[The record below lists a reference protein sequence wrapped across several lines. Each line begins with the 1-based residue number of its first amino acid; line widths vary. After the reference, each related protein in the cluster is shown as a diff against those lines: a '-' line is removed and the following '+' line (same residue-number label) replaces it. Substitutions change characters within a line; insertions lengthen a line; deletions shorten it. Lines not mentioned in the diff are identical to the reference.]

1 MRTHGQIQ
9 YINIS
14 VEYNILQISG
24 NSQKEVNMTEEYN
37 ADEII
42 ERFQKFE
49 RTSYDKFKDLF
60 DQIKLDRKFISGD
73 QSDTLDHTLTDASIG
88 EGVPLMS
95 LNVVKNVIRTVVN
108 TYLPNTYKW
117 QYSTGQSVDAQLNT
131 AAEQFLSDADNSTA
145 TVEALSN
152 SVGTALGVLV
162 FSNDYDIDGSIK
174 PVLYSIPDVTNVRLD
189 PHASKLNF
197 ADATKAAIV
206 ELKSKEW
213 FKTNYG
219 IEYMNEYY
227 KPLIDTSEE
236 YDRKTLMPMVTYYEK
251 EDNQVICYK
260 LAGSE
265 LLEEPQILPY
275 SYIPVVPVFGESDWA
290 SASKQSWTGI
300 TTLMRPIQRM
310 INYAYRQ
317 IIIRASKVPK
327 NTWVGGDE
335 ALQGREKYW
344 QNSERNLN
352 PIRIYNEYSKDH
364 QRKLDPP
371 HREDNQII
379 FNDVSE
385 LMDKSLQMTNTIVGI
400 PAIGLES
407 QVERTATEVLVNQKT
422 FNNNVRNYIYH
433 LKYSM
438 QLIGLIFA
446 EELYK
451 QQLYGKIK
459 VSVIAGPD
467 DAMSKQEA
475 RVQLSAYSSLITSE
489 EDKRKLLM
497 AQCAIEND
505 NPYINGFVNSLQPQ
519 PTQGEIQAQQMVE
532 QANMEI
538 KSRDAQLLELQKQLN
553 DLQLQQQLQ
562 AYSVEQQ
569 ILLNNQK
576 FEHDKEMK
584 LLDAQLTANDPAE
597 MVKTKAEI
605 DKAQMSVEK
614 EAISL
619 RKEQIKALN
628 QGV

>member
-1 MRTHGQIQ
+1 
-9 YINIS
+9 
-14 VEYNILQISG
+14 
-24 NSQKEVNMTEEYN
+24 
-37 ADEII
+37 
-42 ERFQKFE
+42 
-49 RTSYDKFKDLF
+49 
-60 DQIKLDRKFISGD
+60 
-73 QSDTLDHTLTDASIG
+73 
-88 EGVPLMS
+88 MS
-95 LNVVKNVIRTVVN
+95 LNVVKNAIRTVVN

-117 QYSTGQSVDAQLNT
+117 QYTNNQGVDVNLNT
-131 AAEQFLSDADNSTA
+131 IADQFLSDADNSTA

-152 SVGTALGVLV
+152 AVGTALGVLV

-189 PHASKLNF
+189 PNASKLNF

-206 ELKSKEW
+206 EIKSKEW

-219 IEYMNEYY
+219 IDYLNEYY
-227 KPLIDTSEE
+227 KPLIDISED
-236 YDRKTLMPMVTYYEK
+236 YDRKTMMPLVTYYEK

-290 SASKQSWTGI
+290 NASKQSWTGI
-300 TTLMRPIQRM
+300 TTIMRPIQRM

-364 QRKLDPP
+364 TRKLDPP
-371 HREDNQII
+371 HREDNQIV
-379 FNDVSE
+379 FEDVTT
-385 LMDKSLQMTNTIVGI
+385 LMDKSLQMTNSIVGI

-407 QVERTATEVLVNQKT
+407 EIEKTATEVLSNQKT

-438 QLIGLIFA
+438 QLIGLLFA
-446 EELYK
+446 EEIYK
-451 QQLYGKIK
+451 QPLYGKIK
-459 VSVIAGPD
+459 VSVVAGPD

-475 RVQLSAYSSLITSE
+475 RVQLSTYANLITSD
-489 EDKRKLLM
+489 EDKRKLMLAM
-497 AQCAIEND
+497 CEIETDND
-505 NPYINGFVNSLQPQ
+505 YVQNFANSLQPQ
-519 PTQGEIQAQQMVE
+519 PTQGELQAQQLLE
-532 QANMEI
+532 QANNEI
-538 KSRDAQLLELQKQLN
+538 KNRDQQIIELQKQVN
-553 DLQLQQQLQ
+553 DLQMQQQLQ
-562 AYSVEQQ
+562 AYS
-569 ILLNNQK
+569 L
-576 FEHDKEMK
+576 DKEIEMSK
-584 LLDAQLTANDPAE
+584 LKHSQEMEKLILTEKLKQANPAE
-597 MVKTKAEI
+597 QAKTEAEVVKAKASI
-605 DKAQMSVEK
+605 EK

-619 RKEQIKALN
+619 QKAELN
-628 QGV
+628 AAENIARGV

>member
-1 MRTHGQIQ
+1 MAEENNVEDIIQ
-9 YINIS
+9 
-14 VEYNILQISG
+14 
-24 NSQKEVNMTEEYN
+24 
-37 ADEII
+37 
-42 ERFQKFE
+42 RFKKFE
-49 RTSYDKFKDLF
+49 SASYTKFKDLY
-60 DQIKLDRKFISGD
+60 DQIREDRKFIGGEQAD
-73 QSDTLDHTLTDASIG
+73 KLDHTLTDATIG

-95 LNVVKNVIRTVVN
+95 LNVVKNAIRTIVN
-108 TYLPNTYKW
+108 TYLPNQYKW
-117 QYSTGQSVDAQLNT
+117 QYTNSKGVDTNLN
-131 AAEQFLSDADNSTA
+131 AVADQFLSDADNSTA
-145 TVEALSN
+145 TVEALTN
-152 SVGTALGVLV
+152 AVGTALGVLV

-189 PHASKLNF
+189 PNASKLNF

-206 ELKSKEW
+206 ELKSKDW

-219 IEYMNEYY
+219 IEYLNEYY
-227 KPLIDTSEE
+227 KPLIDISEE
-236 YDRKTLMPMVTYYEK
+236 YDRKTLMPLVTYYEK

-265 LLEEPQILPY
+265 LLEEPQTLPY

-300 TTLMRPIQRM
+300 TTIMRPIQRM

-352 PIRIYNEYSKDH
+352 PIRIYNEWSKDH
-364 QRKLDPP
+364 SRKLDPP

-385 LMDKSLQMTNTIVGI
+385 LMDKSLQMTNSIVGI

-407 QVERTATEVLVNQKT
+407 QIERTATEVLANQKT

-438 QLIGLIFA
+438 QLIGLLFA
-446 EELYK
+446 EEMYK
-451 QQLYGKIK
+451 QPLYGKIK
-459 VSVIAGPD
+459 VSVVAGPD

-475 RVQLSAYSSLITSE
+475 RVQLAAYANLITSD

-497 AQCAIEND
+497 AECAIEND
-505 NPYINGFVNSLQPQ
+505 NPYINNFANSLQPQ
-519 PTQGEIQAQQMVE
+519 PTQGELQAQEMLQ
-532 QANMEI
+532 QANTEI
-538 KSRDAQLLELQKQLN
+538 KNRDAQILELQKQVN
-553 DLQLQQQLQ
+553 ELQLQQQLQ
-562 AYSVEQQ
+562 AYSTEQQ

-576 FEHDKEMK
+576 FEQEKEMK
-584 LLDAQLTANDPAE
+584 LLDAQIAAGNTAE
-597 MVKTKAEI
+597 MAKTQAEI

-619 RKEQIKALN
+619 RKEQIKAMN
-628 QGV
+628 QGVI

>member
-1 MRTHGQIQ
+1 
-9 YINIS
+9 
-14 VEYNILQISG
+14 
-24 NSQKEVNMTEEYN
+24 MTEEIDN
-37 ADEII
+37 NDLIQ
-42 ERFQKFE
+42 RFKKFE
-49 RTSYDKFKDLF
+49 SASYTKFKDLF
-60 DQIKLDRKFISGD
+60 EQIKLDRKFISGD
-73 QSDTLDHTLTDASIG
+73 QVDTLDHTLTDASIG

-95 LNVVKNVIRTVVN
+95 LNVVKNAIRTVVN

-117 QYSTGQSVDAQLNT
+117 QYSDDRLNQL
-131 AAEQFLSDADNSTA
+131 ADQFLSDVDNSTA

-152 SVGTALGVLV
+152 AVGTALGVLV

-189 PHASKLNF
+189 PNASRLNF

-206 ELKSKEW
+206 EIKSKEW

-219 IEYMNEYY
+219 LEYLNEYY
-227 KPLIDTSEE
+227 KPLIDISED
-236 YDRKTLMPMVTYYEK
+236 YDRKTMMPLVTYYEK
-251 EDNQVICYK
+251 ENNQVICYK
-260 LAGSE
+260 LAGDQ
-265 LLEEPQILPY
+265 LLEEPQVLPY
-275 SYIPVVPVFGESDWA
+275 SYIPVVPVFGESDWS

-300 TTLMRPIQRM
+300 TTIMRPIQRM

-364 QRKLDPP
+364 TRKLDPP
-371 HREDNQII
+371 HREDNQIV

-385 LMDKSLQMTNTIVGI
+385 LMDKSLQLTNSIVGI

-407 QVERTATEVLVNQKT
+407 QIERTATEVLTNQKT

-438 QLIGLIFA
+438 QLIGLLFA
-446 EELYK
+446 EEIYK
-451 QQLYGKIK
+451 QPLYGKIK
-459 VSVIAGPD
+459 VTVVAGPD

-475 RVQLSAYSSLITSE
+475 RVQLSTYANLITSD

-497 AQCAIEND
+497 AECEIESD
-505 NPYINGFVNSLQPQ
+505 NEYINKFKNSLQPQ
-519 PTQGEIQAQQMVE
+519 PTQGEIQAQQMLQ
-532 QANMEI
+532 QANTEI
-538 KSRDAQLLELQKQLN
+538 KNRDAQILELQKQLN

-562 AYSVEQQ
+562 AYSTEQQ
-569 ILLNNQK
+569 LLLNNQK
-576 FEHDKEMK
+576 FEHEKEMK
-584 LLDAQLTANDPAE
+584 LLDAQIAAGNPAE
-597 MVKTKAEI
+597 MAKTQAEI

-619 RKEQIKALN
+619 RKEQIKAMN
-628 QGV
+628 QGVI

>member
-1 MRTHGQIQ
+1 MAEENNVEDIIQ
-9 YINIS
+9 
-14 VEYNILQISG
+14 
-24 NSQKEVNMTEEYN
+24 
-37 ADEII
+37 
-42 ERFQKFE
+42 RFKKFE
-49 RTSYDKFKDLF
+49 SASYTKYKDLF
-60 DQIKLDRKFISGD
+60 DQIREDRKFICGEQAD
-73 QSDTLDHTLTDASIG
+73 KLDHTLTDATIG

-95 LNVVKNVIRTVVN
+95 LNVVKNAIRTVVN
-108 TYLPNTYKW
+108 TYLPNQYKW
-117 QYSTGQSVDAQLNT
+117 QYTNSQGVDTNLN
-131 AAEQFLSDADNSTA
+131 AVADQFLSDADNSTA
-145 TVEALSN
+145 TIEALTN
-152 SVGTALGVLV
+152 AVGTALGVLV

-189 PHASKLNF
+189 PNASKLNF

-206 ELKSKEW
+206 ELKSKDW

-219 IEYMNEYY
+219 IEYLNEYY
-227 KPLIDTSEE
+227 KPLIDISEE
-236 YDRKTLMPMVTYYEK
+236 YDRKTLMPLITYYEK
-251 EDNQVICYK
+251 EDGQVICYK

-265 LLEEPQILPY
+265 LLEEPQTLPY

-300 TTLMRPIQRM
+300 TTIMRPIQRM

-364 QRKLDPP
+364 TRKLDPP
-371 HREDNQII
+371 HREDNQIV

-385 LMDKSLQMTNTIVGI
+385 LMDKSLQMTNSIVGI

-407 QVERTATEVLVNQKT
+407 QIERTATEVLANQKT

-438 QLIGLIFA
+438 QLIGLLFA
-446 EELYK
+446 EEMYK
-451 QQLYGKIK
+451 QPLYGKIK
-459 VSVIAGPD
+459 VSVVAGPD

-475 RVQLSAYSSLITSE
+475 RVQLTSYANLITSD

-497 AQCAIEND
+497 AECAIEND
-505 NPYINGFVNSLQPQ
+505 NPYINNFANSLQPQ
-519 PTQGEIQAQQMVE
+519 PTQAELQAQEMLQ
-532 QANMEI
+532 QANNAI
-538 KSRDAQLLELQKQLN
+538 KNRDAQIIELQKQLN

-562 AYSVEQQ
+562 AYSTEQQ

-576 FEHDKEMK
+576 FEHEKEMK
-584 LLDAQLTANDPAE
+584 LLDAQITAGNPAE
-597 MVKTKAEI
+597 MAKTQAEI

-619 RKEQIKALN
+619 RKEQIKAMN
-628 QGV
+628 QGVI

>member
-1 MRTHGQIQ
+1 MEDKV
-9 YINIS
+9 N
-14 VEYNILQISG
+14 VEEL
-24 NSQKEVNMTEEYN
+24 
-37 ADEII
+37 I
-42 ERFQKFE
+42 ERFKKFE
-49 RTSYDKFKDLF
+49 RQSYDKFKDLF
-60 DQIKLDRKFISGD
+60 EQIKLDRKFISGD
-73 QSDTLDHTLTDASIG
+73 QCDNLDHTLTDASIG

-95 LNVVKNVIRTVVN
+95 LNVVKNAIRTVVN

-117 QYSTGQSVDAQLNT
+117 QYTNNQGVDVNLNT
-131 AAEQFLSDADNSTA
+131 IADQFLSDADNSTA

-152 SVGTALGVLV
+152 AVGTALGVLV

-189 PHASKLNF
+189 PNASKLNF

-206 ELKSKEW
+206 EIKSKEW

-219 IEYMNEYY
+219 LEYLNEYY
-227 KPLIDTSEE
+227 KPLIDISED
-236 YDRKTLMPMVTYYEK
+236 YDRKTMMPLVTYYEK

-290 SASKQSWTGI
+290 NASKQSWTGI
-300 TTLMRPIQRM
+300 TTIMRPIQRM

-317 IIIRASKVPK
+317 IIIRAAKVPK

-352 PIRIYNEYSKDH
+352 PIRIYNEWSKDH
-364 QRKLDPP
+364 TRKLDPP
-371 HREDNQII
+371 HREDNQIV
-379 FNDVSE
+379 FEDVTT
-385 LMDKSLQMTNTIVGI
+385 LMDKSLQMTNSIVGI

-407 QVERTATEVLVNQKT
+407 EIEKTATEVLSNQKT

-438 QLIGLIFA
+438 QLIGLLFA
-446 EELYK
+446 EEMYK
-451 QQLYGKIK
+451 QPLYGKIK
-459 VSVIAGPD
+459 VSVVAGPD

-475 RVQLSAYSSLITSE
+475 RVQLSTYANLITSD
-489 EDKRKLLM
+489 EDKRKLLL
-497 AQCAIEND
+497 AECAIEQD
-505 NPYINGFVNSLQPQ
+505 NPYINNFAKTLQPM
-519 PTQGEIQAQQMVE
+519 PSQGELQAQQMLE
-532 QANMEI
+532 QANTEI
-538 KSRDAQLLELQKQLN
+538 KNRDAQILELQKQLN
-553 DLQLQQQLQ
+553 DIQLQQQLQ
-562 AYSVEQQ
+562 AYSTEQQ

-576 FEHDKEMK
+576 FEHEKEMK
-584 LLDAQLTANDPAE
+584 LLDAQIAAGNPAE
-597 MVKTKAEI
+597 MAKTQAEI

-614 EAISL
+614 SAIDL
-619 RKEQIKALN
+619 RKAEIAAMKEI
-628 QGV
+628 V

>member
-1 MRTHGQIQ
+1 
-9 YINIS
+9 
-14 VEYNILQISG
+14 
-24 NSQKEVNMTEEYN
+24 MTEEFDTN
-37 ADEII
+37 DLIQ
-42 ERFQKFE
+42 RFKKFE
-49 RTSYDKFKDLF
+49 TASYTKFKDLF
-60 DQIKLDRKFISGD
+60 EQIKLDRKFISGD
-73 QSDTLDHTLTDASIG
+73 QVDTLDHTLTDATIG

-95 LNVVKNVIRTVVN
+95 LNVVKNAIRTVVN

-117 QYSTGQSVDAQLNT
+117 QYTNSKGVDASLNT
-131 AAEQFLSDADNSTA
+131 LAEQFLADADNSTA
-145 TVEALSN
+145 TVEALTN
-152 SVGTALGVLV
+152 AVGTALGVLV

-189 PHASKLNF
+189 PNASKLNF

-206 ELKSKEW
+206 ELKSKDW

-219 IEYMNEYY
+219 IEYVNEYY
-227 KPLIDTSEE
+227 KPLIDISED
-236 YDRKTLMPMVTYYEK
+236 YDRKTLMPLVTYYEK

-265 LLEEPQILPY
+265 LLEEPQVLPY

-300 TTLMRPIQRM
+300 TTVMRPIQRM

-364 QRKLDPP
+364 TRKLDPP
-371 HREDNQII
+371 HREDNQIV

-385 LMDKSLQMTNTIVGI
+385 LMDKSLQMTNSIVGI

-407 QVERTATEVLVNQKT
+407 QLERTATEVLANQKT

-438 QLIGLIFA
+438 QLIGLLFA
-446 EELYK
+446 EEIYK

-459 VSVIAGPD
+459 VAVVAGPD

-475 RVQLSAYSSLITSE
+475 RVQLSTYANLITSD

-497 AQCAIEND
+497 AECAIEND
-505 NPYINGFVNSLQPQ
+505 NPYINNFANSLQPQ
-519 PTQGEIQAQQMVE
+519 PTQGEIQAQQMLQ
-532 QANMEI
+532 QANTEI
-538 KSRDAQLLELQKQLN
+538 KNRDQQILELQKQIH
-553 DLQLQQQLQ
+553 DLELQQQLQ
-562 AYSVEQQ
+562 AYSTEQQ
-569 ILLNNQK
+569 MLLNNQK
-576 FEHDKEMK
+576 FEHEKELK
-584 LLDAQLTANDPAE
+584 LLDAQITNNNPAE
-597 MVKTKAEI
+597 IAKTQAEI
-605 DKAQMSVEK
+605 DKAQMAVEK

-619 RKEQIKALN
+619 RKEQIKALS
-628 QGV
+628 QGVV

>member
-1 MRTHGQIQ
+1 M
-9 YINIS
+9 
-14 VEYNILQISG
+14 E
-24 NSQKEVNMTEEYN
+24 K
-37 ADEII
+37 DEIKI
-42 ERFQKFE
+42 DELVERFKKFE
-49 RTSYDKFKDLF
+49 RTSYDKFKDLY

-73 QSDTLDHTLTDASIG
+73 QCDDLDHTLTDASIG

-95 LNVVKNVIRTVVN
+95 LNVVKNAIRTVVN

-117 QYSTGQSVDAQLNT
+117 QYTNSKGVDANLNT
-131 AAEQFLSDADNSTA
+131 IADQFLSDADNSTA

-152 SVGTALGVLV
+152 AVGTALGVLV

-189 PHASKLNF
+189 PNASKLNF

-206 ELKSKEW
+206 ELKSKDW

-219 IEYMNEYY
+219 IDYLNEYY
-227 KPLIDTSEE
+227 KPLIDISEE
-236 YDRKTLMPMVTYYEK
+236 YDRKSLMPLVTYYEK

-265 LLEEPQILPY
+265 LLEDPQVLPY

-290 SASKQSWTGI
+290 NASKQSWTGI
-300 TTLMRPIQRM
+300 TTIMRPIQRM

-364 QRKLDPP
+364 TRKLDPP
-371 HREDNQII
+371 HREDNQIV

-385 LMDKSLQMTNTIVGI
+385 LMDKSLQMTNSIVGI

-407 QVERTATEVLVNQKT
+407 QIERTATEVLVNQKT

-438 QLIGLIFA
+438 QLIGLLFA
-446 EELYK
+446 EEIYK
-451 QQLYGKIK
+451 QPLYGKIK
-459 VSVIAGPD
+459 VTVVAGPD

-475 RVQLSAYSSLITSE
+475 RVQLSTYANLITSD

-497 AQCAIEND
+497 AECAIEND
-505 NPYINGFVNSLQPQ
+505 NPYINNFANSLQPT
-519 PTQGEIQAQQMVE
+519 PTQGEIQAQQMLQ
-532 QANMEI
+532 QANTEI
-538 KSRDAQLLELQKQLN
+538 KNRDAQILELQKQLN

-562 AYSVEQQ
+562 AYSTEQQ

-576 FEHDKEMK
+576 FEHEKEMK
-584 LLDAQLTANDPAE
+584 ILDAQIAANNPAE
-597 MVKTKAEI
+597 MAKTQAEI
-605 DKAQMSVEK
+605 DKAQISVEK

-619 RKEQIKALN
+619 RKEQIKAMN
-628 QGV
+628 QGVI

>member
-1 MRTHGQIQ
+1 
-9 YINIS
+9 
-14 VEYNILQISG
+14 
-24 NSQKEVNMTEEYN
+24 MTEEIDN
-37 ADEII
+37 NDLIQ
-42 ERFQKFE
+42 RFKKFE
-49 RTSYDKFKDLF
+49 SASYTKFKDLF
-60 DQIKLDRKFISGD
+60 EQIKLDRKFISGD
-73 QSDTLDHTLTDASIG
+73 QVDTLDHTLTDASIG

-95 LNVVKNVIRTVVN
+95 LNVVKNAIRTVVN

-117 QYSTGQSVDAQLNT
+117 QYSDDRLNQL
-131 AAEQFLSDADNSTA
+131 ADQFLSDADNSTA

-152 SVGTALGVLV
+152 AVGTALGVLV

-189 PHASKLNF
+189 PNASRLNF

-206 ELKSKEW
+206 EIKSKEW

-219 IEYMNEYY
+219 LEYLNEYY
-227 KPLIDTSEE
+227 KPLIDISEE
-236 YDRKTLMPMVTYYEK
+236 YDRKTMMPLVTYYEK
-251 EDNQVICYK
+251 ENNQVICYK
-260 LAGSE
+260 LAGDQ
-265 LLEEPQILPY
+265 LLEEPQVLPY
-275 SYIPVVPVFGESDWA
+275 SYIPVVPVFGESDWS

-300 TTLMRPIQRM
+300 TTIMRPIQRM

-364 QRKLDPP
+364 TRKLDPP
-371 HREDNQII
+371 HREDNQIV

-385 LMDKSLQMTNTIVGI
+385 LMDKSLQLTNSIVGI

-407 QVERTATEVLVNQKT
+407 QIERTATEVLTNQKT

-438 QLIGLIFA
+438 QLIGLLFA
-446 EELYK
+446 EEIYK
-451 QQLYGKIK
+451 QPLYGKIK
-459 VSVIAGPD
+459 VTVVAGPD

-475 RVQLSAYSSLITSE
+475 RVQLSTYASLITSD

-497 AQCAIEND
+497 AECEIESD
-505 NPYINGFVNSLQPQ
+505 NEYINKFKNSLQPQ
-519 PTQGEIQAQQMVE
+519 PTQGEIQAQQMLQ
-532 QANMEI
+532 QANTEI
-538 KSRDAQLLELQKQLN
+538 KNRDAQILELQKQLN

-562 AYSVEQQ
+562 AYSTEQQ

-576 FEHDKEMK
+576 FEHEKEMK
-584 LLDAQLTANDPAE
+584 LLDAQIAAGNPAE
-597 MVKTKAEI
+597 MAKTQAEI

-619 RKEQIKALN
+619 RKEQIKAMN
-628 QGV
+628 QGVI

>member
-1 MRTHGQIQ
+1 
-9 YINIS
+9 
-14 VEYNILQISG
+14 
-24 NSQKEVNMTEEYN
+24 MTEEIDN
-37 ADEII
+37 NDLIQ
-42 ERFQKFE
+42 RFKKFE
-49 RTSYDKFKDLF
+49 SASYTKFKDLF
-60 DQIKLDRKFISGD
+60 EQIKLDRKFISGD
-73 QSDTLDHTLTDASIG
+73 QVDTLDHTLTDASIG

-95 LNVVKNVIRTVVN
+95 LNVVKNAIRTVVN

-117 QYSTGQSVDAQLNT
+117 QYTNGQGVDANLNT
-131 AAEQFLSDADNSTA
+131 IADQFLSDADNSTA

-152 SVGTALGVLV
+152 AVGTALGVLV

-189 PHASKLNF
+189 PNASRLNF

-206 ELKSKEW
+206 EIKSKEW

-219 IEYMNEYY
+219 LEYLNEYY
-227 KPLIDTSEE
+227 KPLIDISEE
-236 YDRKTLMPMVTYYEK
+236 YDRKNMMPLVTYYEK
-251 EDNQVICYK
+251 ENNQVTCYK
-260 LAGSE
+260 LAGDQ
-265 LLEEPQILPY
+265 LLEEPQVLPY
-275 SYIPVVPVFGESDWA
+275 SYIPVVPVFGESDWS

-300 TTLMRPIQRM
+300 TTIMRPIQRM

-364 QRKLDPP
+364 TRKLDPP
-371 HREDNQII
+371 HREDNQIV

-385 LMDKSLQMTNTIVGI
+385 LMDKSLQMTNSIVGI

-407 QVERTATEVLVNQKT
+407 QIERTATEVLANQKT

-438 QLIGLIFA
+438 QLIGLLFA
-446 EELYK
+446 EEIYK
-451 QQLYGKIK
+451 QPLYGKIK
-459 VSVIAGPD
+459 VTVVAGPD

-475 RVQLSAYSSLITSE
+475 RVQLSTYANLITSD

-497 AQCAIEND
+497 AECAIEND
-505 NPYINGFVNSLQPQ
+505 NPYINSFANSLQPT
-519 PTQGEIQAQQMVE
+519 PTQGEIQAQQMLQ
-532 QANMEI
+532 QANTEI
-538 KSRDAQLLELQKQLN
+538 KNRDAQIIELQKQLN

-562 AYSVEQQ
+562 AYSTEQQ
-569 ILLNNQK
+569 LLLNNQK
-576 FEHDKEMK
+576 FEHEKEMK
-584 LLDAQLTANDPAE
+584 ILDAQIAANNPAE
-597 MVKTKAEI
+597 IAKTQAEI

>member
-1 MRTHGQIQ
+1 MML
-9 YINIS
+9 S
-14 VEYNILQISG
+14 EYN
-24 NSQKEVNMTEEYN
+24 V
-37 ADEII
+37 DELIQ
-42 ERFQKFE
+42 RFKKFE
-49 RTSYDKFKDLF
+49 SASYAKFKDLF
-60 DQIKLDRKFISGD
+60 EQIKLDRKFISGD
-73 QSDTLDHTLTDASIG
+73 QSDSLDHTLTDASIG

-95 LNVVKNVIRTVVN
+95 LNVVKNAIRTVVN

-117 QYSTGQSVDAQLNT
+117 QYTNGKGVDTNLNT
-131 AAEQFLSDADNSTA
+131 IADQFLSDADNSTA

-189 PHASKLNF
+189 PNASKLNF

-206 ELKSKEW
+206 ELKSKDW
-213 FKTNYG
+213 FNANYG
-219 IEYMNEYY
+219 IDYLNEYY
-227 KPLIDTSEE
+227 KPLIDISED
-236 YDRKTLMPMVTYYEK
+236 YDRKTLMPLVTYYEK

-265 LLEEPQILPY
+265 LLEDPQVLPY

-290 SASKQSWTGI
+290 NASKQSWTGI
-300 TTLMRPIQRM
+300 TTIMRPIQRM

-364 QRKLDPP
+364 TRKLDPP
-371 HREDNQII
+371 HREDNHIV
-379 FNDVSE
+379 FDDVSA
-385 LMDKSLQMTNTIVGI
+385 LMDKSLQMTNAIVGI

-407 QVERTATEVLVNQKT
+407 QIERTATEVLANQKT

-438 QLIGLIFA
+438 QLIGLLFA
-446 EELYK
+446 EEIYK
-451 QQLYGKIK
+451 QPLYGKIK
-459 VSVIAGPD
+459 VTVVAGPD

-475 RVQLSAYSSLITSE
+475 RVQLSTYANLITSD

-497 AQCAIEND
+497 AECAIEND
-505 NPYINGFVNSLQPQ
+505 NPYITNFANSLQPQ
-519 PTQGEIQAQQMVE
+519 PTQGEIQAQQMLQ
-532 QANMEI
+532 QANTEI
-538 KSRDAQLLELQKQLN
+538 KNRDAQILELQKQLN

-576 FEHDKEMK
+576 FEHEKEMK
-584 LLDAQLTANDPAE
+584 MLDAQINANNPAE
-597 MVKTKAEI
+597 MAKTQAEI

-619 RKEQIKALN
+619 RKEQIKAMN
-628 QGV
+628 QGVI

>member
-1 MRTHGQIQ
+1 
-9 YINIS
+9 
-14 VEYNILQISG
+14 
-24 NSQKEVNMTEEYN
+24 MTEEYN

-152 SVGTALGVLV
+152 AVGTALGVLV

-219 IEYMNEYY
+219 IEYMNDYY

-327 NTWVGGDE
+327 NSWVGGDE

-364 QRKLDPP
+364 QRKLEPP

-385 LMDKSLQMTNTIVGI
+385 LMDKSLQMTNSIVGI

-475 RVQLSAYSSLITSE
+475 RVQLSAYSSLTTSE

-576 FEHDKEMK
+576 FEQEKEMR
-584 LLDAQLTANDPAE
+584 LLDAQLTANNPAE
-597 MVKTKAEI
+597 MAKTKAEI

-614 EAISL
+614 EAIAL
-619 RKEQIKALN
+619 RKEQIKAFD
-628 QGV
+628 QGVV

>member
-1 MRTHGQIQ
+1 M
-9 YINIS
+9 
-14 VEYNILQISG
+14 E
-24 NSQKEVNMTEEYN
+24 KDEVKI
-37 ADEII
+37 DELV
-42 ERFQKFE
+42 ERFKKFE
-49 RTSYDKFKDLF
+49 RASYDKYKDLYE
-60 DQIKLDRKFISGD
+60 QIREDRKFIGGEQAD
-73 QSDTLDHTLTDASIG
+73 KLDHTLTDATIG
-88 EGVPLMS
+88 DGVPLMS
-95 LNVVKNVIRTVVN
+95 LNVVKNAIRTIVN
-108 TYLPNTYKW
+108 TYLPNQYKW
-117 QYSTGQSVDAQLNT
+117 QYTNSKGVDTNLN
-131 AAEQFLSDADNSTA
+131 AVADQFLSDADNSTA
-145 TVEALSN
+145 TVEALTN
-152 SVGTALGVLV
+152 AVGTALGVMV

-189 PHASKLNF
+189 PNASKLNF

-206 ELKSKEW
+206 ELKSKDW

-219 IEYMNEYY
+219 IEYLNEYY
-227 KPLIDTSEE
+227 KPLIDISEE
-236 YDRKTLMPMVTYYEK
+236 YDRKTLMPLITYYEK

-265 LLEEPQILPY
+265 LLEEPQTLPY

-300 TTLMRPIQRM
+300 TTIMRPIQRM

-352 PIRIYNEYSKDH
+352 PIRIYNEWSKDH
-364 QRKLDPP
+364 KRKLDPP
-371 HREDNQII
+371 HREDNQIV

-385 LMDKSLQMTNTIVGI
+385 LMDKSLQMTNSIVGI

-407 QVERTATEVLVNQKT
+407 QIERTATEVLANQKT

-438 QLIGLIFA
+438 QLIGLLFA
-446 EELYK
+446 EEMYK
-451 QQLYGKIK
+451 QPLYGKIK
-459 VSVIAGPD
+459 VSVVAGPD

-475 RVQLSAYSSLITSE
+475 RVQLSTYANLITSD
-489 EDKRKLLM
+489 EDKRKLLL
-497 AQCAIEND
+497 AECAIEND
-505 NPYINGFVNSLQPQ
+505 NPYINSFANSLQPQ
-519 PTQGEIQAQQMVE
+519 PTQGELQAQQMLE
-532 QANMEI
+532 QANTEI
-538 KSRDAQLLELQKQLN
+538 KNRDAQIIELQKQVN

-562 AYSVEQQ
+562 AYSTEQQ

-576 FEHDKEMK
+576 FEHEKEMK
-584 LLDAQLTANDPAE
+584 LLDAQITANNPAE
-597 MVKTKAEI
+597 IAKTQAEI

-619 RKEQIKALN
+619 RKEQVKALT

>member
-1 MRTHGQIQ
+1 M
-9 YINIS
+9 
-14 VEYNILQISG
+14 ED
-24 NSQKEVNMTEEYN
+24 KVNV
-37 ADEII
+37 DELI
-42 ERFQKFE
+42 ERFKKFE
-49 RTSYDKFKDLF
+49 RQSYDKFKDLF
-60 DQIKLDRKFISGD
+60 EQIKLDRKFISGD
-73 QSDTLDHTLTDASIG
+73 QIDTLDHTLTDASIG

-95 LNVVKNVIRTVVN
+95 LNVVKNAIRTVVN

-117 QYSTGQSVDAQLNT
+117 QYTNNQGVDVNLNT
-131 AAEQFLSDADNSTA
+131 IADQFLSDADNSTA

-152 SVGTALGVLV
+152 AVGTALGVLV

-189 PHASKLNF
+189 PNASKLNF

-206 ELKSKEW
+206 EIKSKEW
-213 FKTNYG
+213 FKSNYG
-219 IEYMNEYY
+219 LEYLNEYY
-227 KPLIDTSEE
+227 KPLIDISED
-236 YDRKTLMPMVTYYEK
+236 YDRKTMMPLITYYEK

-265 LLEEPQILPY
+265 LLEEPQVLPY

-290 SASKQSWTGI
+290 NASKQSWTGI
-300 TTLMRPIQRM
+300 TTIMRPIQRM

-364 QRKLDPP
+364 SRKLDPP
-371 HREDNQII
+371 HREDNQIV
-379 FNDVSE
+379 FEDVTA
-385 LMDKSLQMTNTIVGI
+385 LMDKSLQMTNSIVGI

-407 QVERTATEVLVNQKT
+407 EIEKTATEVLSNQKT

-438 QLIGLIFA
+438 QLIGLLFA
-446 EELYK
+446 EEIYK
-451 QQLYGKIK
+451 QPLYGKIK
-459 VSVIAGPD
+459 VTVVAGPD

-475 RVQLSAYSSLITSE
+475 RVQLSTYANLITSD

-497 AQCAIEND
+497 AECAIEND
-505 NPYINGFVNSLQPQ
+505 NPYINNFAKTLQPM
-519 PTQGEIQAQQMVE
+519 PSENEIKANQMLE
-532 QANMEI
+532 QANVEI
-538 KSRDAQLLELQKQLN
+538 KSRDQQIIELQKQLN
-553 DLQLQQQLQ
+553 DLQMQQQLQ
-562 AYSVEQQ
+562 AYS
-569 ILLNNQK
+569 L
-576 FEHDKEMK
+576 DKEIELSK
-584 LLDAQLTANDPAE
+584 LKHSQEMEKLIIQERLKEANPAE
-597 MVKTKAEI
+597 MAKTQAEI

-619 RKEQIKALN
+619 RKEQIKAMN
-628 QGV
+628 QGVI

>member
-1 MRTHGQIQ
+1 MEDKV
-9 YINIS
+9 N
-14 VEYNILQISG
+14 VEEL
-24 NSQKEVNMTEEYN
+24 
-37 ADEII
+37 I
-42 ERFQKFE
+42 ERFKKFE
-49 RTSYDKFKDLF
+49 RQSYDKFKDLF
-60 DQIKLDRKFISGD
+60 EQIKLDRKFISGD
-73 QSDTLDHTLTDASIG
+73 QCDTLDHTLTDASIG

-95 LNVVKNVIRTVVN
+95 LNVVKNAIRTVVN

-117 QYSTGQSVDAQLNT
+117 QYTNNQGVDVNLNT
-131 AAEQFLSDADNSTA
+131 IADQFLSDADNSTA

-152 SVGTALGVLV
+152 AVGTALGVLV

-189 PHASKLNF
+189 PNASKLNF

-206 ELKSKEW
+206 EIKSKEW

-219 IEYMNEYY
+219 LEYLNEYY
-227 KPLIDTSEE
+227 KPLIDISED
-236 YDRKTLMPMVTYYEK
+236 YDRKTMMPLVTYYEK

-265 LLEEPQILPY
+265 LLEDPQVLPY

-290 SASKQSWTGI
+290 NASKQSWTGI
-300 TTLMRPIQRM
+300 TTIMRPIQRM

-317 IIIRASKVPK
+317 IIIRAAKVPK

-364 QRKLDPP
+364 SRKLDPP
-371 HREDNQII
+371 HREDNQIV
-379 FNDVSE
+379 FEDVTT
-385 LMDKSLQMTNTIVGI
+385 LMDKSLQMTNSIVGI

-407 QVERTATEVLVNQKT
+407 EIEKTATEVLSNQKT

-438 QLIGLIFA
+438 QLIGLLFA
-446 EELYK
+446 EEIYK
-451 QQLYGKIK
+451 QPLYGKIK
-459 VSVIAGPD
+459 VSVVAGPD

-475 RVQLSAYSSLITSE
+475 RVQLSTYANLITSD

-497 AQCAIEND
+497 AECAIEND
-505 NPYINGFVNSLQPQ
+505 NPYINNFAKTLQPM
-519 PTQGEIQAQQMVE
+519 PSQGELQAQQMLE
-532 QANMEI
+532 QANTEI
-538 KSRDAQLLELQKQLN
+538 KNRDAQILELQKQLN

-562 AYSVEQQ
+562 AYSTEQQ

-576 FEHDKEMK
+576 FEHEKEMK
-584 LLDAQLTANDPAE
+584 LLDAQIAAGNPAE
-597 MVKTKAEI
+597 MAKTQAEI

-619 RKEQIKALN
+619 RKEQIKAMN
-628 QGV
+628 QGVI

>member
-1 MRTHGQIQ
+1 MEDKV
-9 YINIS
+9 N
-14 VEYNILQISG
+14 VEEL
-24 NSQKEVNMTEEYN
+24 
-37 ADEII
+37 I
-42 ERFQKFE
+42 ERFKKFE
-49 RTSYDKFKDLF
+49 RESYDYYKDF
-60 DQIKLDRKFISGD
+60 FEQIKKDRQFIAGNQTD
-73 QSDTLDHTLTDASIG
+73 DLDHTLTDASIG

-95 LNVVKNVIRTVVN
+95 LNVVKNAIRTVVN
-108 TYLPNTYKW
+108 TYLPNQYKW
-117 QYSTGQSVDAQLNT
+117 NYTNNQGVDNNLN
-131 AAEQFLSDADNSTA
+131 AIADQFLSDPDNSTA
-145 TVEALSN
+145 TVEALTN
-152 SVGTALGVLV
+152 AVGTALGILV
-162 FSNDYDIDGSIK
+162 FSNDYDVDGSIK
-174 PVLYSIPDVTNVRLD
+174 PVLYSISDVTNVRLD
-189 PHASKLNF
+189 KNASKLNF

-206 ELKSKEW
+206 EIKSKEW

-219 IEYMNEYY
+219 IDYLNEYY
-227 KPLIDTSEE
+227 KPLIDISED
-236 YDRKTLMPMVTYYEK
+236 YDRKTMMPLVTYYEK

-290 SASKQSWTGI
+290 NASKQSWTGI
-300 TTLMRPIQRM
+300 TTIMRPIQRM

-364 QRKLDPP
+364 TRKLDPP
-371 HREDNQII
+371 HREDNQIV
-379 FNDVSE
+379 FEDVTT
-385 LMDKSLQMTNTIVGI
+385 LMDKSLQMTNSIVGI

-407 QVERTATEVLVNQKT
+407 EIEKTATEVLSNQKT

-438 QLIGLIFA
+438 QLIGLLFA
-446 EELYK
+446 EEIYK
-451 QQLYGKIK
+451 QPLYGKIK
-459 VSVIAGPD
+459 VSVVAGPD

-475 RVQLSAYSSLITSE
+475 RVQLSTYANLITSD
-489 EDKRKLLM
+489 EDKRKLLL
-497 AQCAIEND
+497 AECSIEND
-505 NPYINGFVNSLQPQ
+505 NPYINNFAKTLQPM
-519 PTQGEIQAQQMVE
+519 PSQGELQAQQMLE
-532 QANMEI
+532 QANTEI
-538 KSRDAQLLELQKQLN
+538 KNRDAQILELQKQLN
-553 DLQLQQQLQ
+553 DMQLQQQLQ
-562 AYSVEQQ
+562 AYSTEQQ

-576 FEHDKEMK
+576 FEHEKEMK
-584 LLDAQLTANDPAE
+584 LLDAQIAAGNPAE
-597 MVKTKAEI
+597 MAKTQAEI

-628 QGV
+628 QGVLS

>member
-1 MRTHGQIQ
+1 
-9 YINIS
+9 
-14 VEYNILQISG
+14 
-24 NSQKEVNMTEEYN
+24 MTEE
-37 ADEII
+37 I
-42 ERFQKFE
+42 ENNDLIQRFKKFE
-49 RTSYDKFKDLF
+49 SASYTKFKDLF
-60 DQIKLDRKFISGD
+60 EQIKLDRKFISGD
-73 QSDTLDHTLTDASIG
+73 QVDTLDHTLTDASIG

-95 LNVVKNVIRTVVN
+95 LNVVKNAIRTVVN

-117 QYSTGQSVDAQLNT
+117 QYSDERLNQL
-131 AAEQFLSDADNSTA
+131 ADQFLSDADNSTA

-152 SVGTALGVLV
+152 AVGTALGVLV

-189 PHASKLNF
+189 PNASKLNF

-206 ELKSKEW
+206 ELKSKDW
-213 FKTNYG
+213 FKANYG
-219 IEYMNEYY
+219 IDYINEYY
-227 KPLIDTSEE
+227 KPLIDISED
-236 YDRKTLMPMVTYYEK
+236 YDRKSLMPLVTYYEK

-265 LLEEPQILPY
+265 LLEDPQVLPY

-290 SASKQSWTGI
+290 NASKQSWTGI
-300 TTLMRPIQRM
+300 TTIMRPIQRM

-364 QRKLDPP
+364 TRKLDPP
-371 HREDNQII
+371 HREDNQIV
-379 FNDVSE
+379 FEDVSA
-385 LMDKSLQMTNTIVGI
+385 LMDKSLQLTNSIVGI

-407 QVERTATEVLVNQKT
+407 QIERTATEVLTNQKT

-438 QLIGLIFA
+438 QLIGLLFA
-446 EELYK
+446 EEIYK
-451 QQLYGKIK
+451 QPLYGKIK
-459 VSVIAGPD
+459 VTVVAGPD

-475 RVQLSAYSSLITSE
+475 RVQLSTYANLITSD

-497 AQCAIEND
+497 AECEIESD
-505 NPYINGFVNSLQPQ
+505 NEYINKFKNSLQPQ
-519 PTQGEIQAQQMVE
+519 PTQGEIQAQQMLQ
-532 QANMEI
+532 QANTEI
-538 KSRDAQLLELQKQLN
+538 KNRDAQILELQKQLN

-562 AYSVEQQ
+562 AYSTEQQ

-576 FEHDKEMK
+576 FEHEKEMK
-584 LLDAQLTANDPAE
+584 LLDAQIAAGNPAE
-597 MVKTKAEI
+597 MAKTQAEI

-619 RKEQIKALN
+619 RKEQIKAMN
-628 QGV
+628 QGVI

>member
-1 MRTHGQIQ
+1 MENE
-9 YINIS
+9 NI
-14 VEYNILQISG
+14 EDLI
-24 NSQKEVNMTEEYN
+24 
-37 ADEII
+37 D
-42 ERFQKFE
+42 RFKKFE
-49 RTSYDKFKDLF
+49 RSSYDKFKDLYE
-60 DQIKLDRKFISGD
+60 QIREDRKFIGGD
-73 QSDTLDHTLTDASIG
+73 QCDTLDHTLTDATIG

-95 LNVVKNVIRTVVN
+95 LNVVKNAVRTVVN
-108 TYLPNTYKW
+108 TYIPNQYKW
-117 QYSTGQSVDAQLNT
+117 QYTNTQGVDNNLN
-131 AAEQFLSDADNSTA
+131 AVADQFLSDADNSTA
-145 TVEALSN
+145 TVEALTN
-152 SVGTALGVLV
+152 AVGTALGILV

-189 PHASKLNF
+189 PNASKLNF

-219 IEYMNEYY
+219 IEYLNEYY
-227 KPLIDTSEE
+227 KPLIDISEE
-236 YDRKTLMPMVTYYEK
+236 YDRKTLMPLVTYYEK
-251 EDNQVICYK
+251 ENNQIICYK

-300 TTLMRPIQRM
+300 TTIMRPIQRM

-352 PIRIYNEYSKDH
+352 PIRIYNEWSKDH
-364 QRKLDPP
+364 TRKLDPP
-371 HREDNQII
+371 HREDNQIV

-385 LMDKSLQMTNTIVGI
+385 LMDKSLQMTNSIVGI

-407 QVERTATEVLVNQKT
+407 QIERTATEVLANQKT

-438 QLIGLIFA
+438 QLIGLLFA
-446 EELYK
+446 EEIYK
-451 QQLYGKIK
+451 QPLYGKIK
-459 VSVIAGPD
+459 VSVVAGPD

-475 RVQLSAYSSLITSE
+475 RVQLAAYANLITSD

-497 AQCAIEND
+497 AECAIEND
-505 NPYINGFVNSLQPQ
+505 NPYINNFANSLQPS
-519 PTQGEIQAQQMVE
+519 PTQGELQAQQMLE
-532 QANMEI
+532 QANDTI
-538 KSRDAQLLELQKQLN
+538 HQRDQQIIELQKQLN
-553 DLQLQQQLQ
+553 DLQMQQQLQ

-569 ILLNNQK
+569 MLLNKQK
-576 FEHDKEMK
+576 FEQEKEMK
-584 LLDAQLTANDPAE
+584 ILEAQINANNPAE
-597 MVKTKAEI
+597 QAKTQAEI
-605 DKAQMSVEK
+605 EKSSMSVEK
-614 EAISL
+614 AAIDL
-619 RKEQIKALN
+619 RKAQLN
-628 QGV
+628 ATKDIIGA

>member
-1 MRTHGQIQ
+1 MPTFH
-9 YINIS
+9 
-14 VEYNILQISG
+14 VEDVDACGAVGEVDAADAVVCGDKHLAAGGVGVFLHFANKGAGAFFLQDRPG
-24 NSQKEVNMTEEYN
+24 KN
-37 ADEII
+37 ARI
-42 ERFQKFE
+42 
-49 RTSYDKFKDLF
+49 FKV
-60 DQIKLDRKFISGD
+60 I
-73 QSDTLDHTLTDASIG
+73 
-88 EGVPLMS
+88 
-95 LNVVKNVIRTVVN
+95 VKNAIRTVVN

-117 QYSTGQSVDAQLNT
+117 QYSDDRLNQL
-131 AAEQFLSDADNSTA
+131 ADQFLSDVDNSTA

-152 SVGTALGVLV
+152 AVGTALGVLV

-189 PHASKLNF
+189 PNASRLNF

-206 ELKSKEW
+206 EIKSKEW

-219 IEYMNEYY
+219 LEYLNEYY
-227 KPLIDTSEE
+227 KPLIDISED
-236 YDRKTLMPMVTYYEK
+236 YDRKTMMPLVTYYEK
-251 EDNQVICYK
+251 ENNQVICYK
-260 LAGSE
+260 LAGDQ
-265 LLEEPQILPY
+265 LLEEPQVLPY
-275 SYIPVVPVFGESDWA
+275 SYIPVVPVFGESDWS

-300 TTLMRPIQRM
+300 TTIMRPIQRM

-364 QRKLDPP
+364 TRKLDPP
-371 HREDNQII
+371 HREDNQIV

-385 LMDKSLQMTNTIVGI
+385 LMDKSLQLTNSIVGI

-407 QVERTATEVLVNQKT
+407 QIERTATEVLTNQKT

-438 QLIGLIFA
+438 QLIGLLFA
-446 EELYK
+446 EEIYK
-451 QQLYGKIK
+451 QPLYGKIK
-459 VSVIAGPD
+459 VTVVAGPD

-475 RVQLSAYSSLITSE
+475 RVQLSTYASLITSD

-497 AQCAIEND
+497 AECEIESD
-505 NPYINGFVNSLQPQ
+505 NEYINKFKNSLQPQ
-519 PTQGEIQAQQMVE
+519 PTQGEIQAQQMLQ
-532 QANMEI
+532 QANTEI
-538 KSRDAQLLELQKQLN
+538 KNRDAQILELQKQLN

-562 AYSVEQQ
+562 AYSTEQQ

-576 FEHDKEMK
+576 FEHEKEMK
-584 LLDAQLTANDPAE
+584 LLDAQIAANNPAE
-597 MVKTKAEI
+597 LAKTQAEI

-619 RKEQIKALN
+619 RKEQIKAMN
-628 QGV
+628 QGVI

>member
-1 MRTHGQIQ
+1 MEDK
-9 YINIS
+9 IN
-14 VEYNILQISG
+14 VEEL
-24 NSQKEVNMTEEYN
+24 
-37 ADEII
+37 I
-42 ERFQKFE
+42 ECFKKFE
-49 RTSYDKFKDLF
+49 RQSYDKFKDLF
-60 DQIKLDRKFISGD
+60 EQIKLDRKFISGD
-73 QSDTLDHTLTDASIG
+73 QCDTLDHTLTDASIG

-95 LNVVKNVIRTVVN
+95 LNVVKNAIRTVVN

-117 QYSTGQSVDAQLNT
+117 QYTNNQGVDVNLNT
-131 AAEQFLSDADNSTA
+131 IADQFLSDADNSTA

-152 SVGTALGVLV
+152 AVGTALGVLV

-189 PHASKLNF
+189 PNASKLNF
-197 ADATKAAIV
+197 SDATKAAIV
-206 ELKSKEW
+206 EIKSKEW

-219 IEYMNEYY
+219 IDYLNEYY
-227 KPLIDTSEE
+227 KPLIDISED
-236 YDRKTLMPMVTYYEK
+236 YDRKTMMPLVTYYEK

-290 SASKQSWTGI
+290 NASKQSWTGI
-300 TTLMRPIQRM
+300 TTIMRPIQRM

-364 QRKLDPP
+364 TRKLDPP
-371 HREDNQII
+371 HREDNQIV
-379 FNDVSE
+379 FEDVTT
-385 LMDKSLQMTNTIVGI
+385 LMDKSLQMTNSIVGI

-407 QVERTATEVLVNQKT
+407 EIEKTATEVLSNQKT

-438 QLIGLIFA
+438 QLIGLLFA
-446 EELYK
+446 EEIYK
-451 QQLYGKIK
+451 QPLYGKIK
-459 VSVIAGPD
+459 VSVVAGPD

-475 RVQLSAYSSLITSE
+475 RVQLSTYANLITSD
-489 EDKRKLLM
+489 EDKRKLLL
-497 AQCAIEND
+497 AECAIEND
-505 NPYINGFVNSLQPQ
+505 NPYINNFAKTLQPM
-519 PTQGEIQAQQMVE
+519 PSQGELQAQQLLE
-532 QANMEI
+532 QANNEI
-538 KSRDAQLLELQKQLN
+538 KNRDAQILELQKQLN
-553 DLQLQQQLQ
+553 DMQLQQQLQ
-562 AYSVEQQ
+562 AYSTEQQ

-576 FEHDKEMK
+576 FEHEKEMK
-584 LLDAQLTANDPAE
+584 LLDAQIAAGNPAE
-597 MVKTKAEI
+597 MAKTQAEI

-628 QGV
+628 QGVI

>member
-1 MRTHGQIQ
+1 MAE
-9 YINIS
+9 NN
-14 VEYNILQISG
+14 VEDIVQ
-24 NSQKEVNMTEEYN
+24 
-37 ADEII
+37 
-42 ERFQKFE
+42 RFKKFE
-49 RTSYDKFKDLF
+49 SASYTKFKDLY
-60 DQIKLDRKFISGD
+60 DQIREDRKFIGGEQAD
-73 QSDTLDHTLTDASIG
+73 KLDHTLTDATIG

-95 LNVVKNVIRTVVN
+95 LNVVKNAIRTVVN
-108 TYLPNTYKW
+108 TYLPNQYKW
-117 QYSTGQSVDAQLNT
+117 QYTNSKGVDTNLN
-131 AAEQFLSDADNSTA
+131 AVADQFLSDADNSTA
-145 TVEALSN
+145 TVEALTN
-152 SVGTALGVLV
+152 AVGTALGVLV

-189 PHASKLNF
+189 PNASKLNF

-206 ELKSKEW
+206 ELKSKDW

-219 IEYMNEYY
+219 IEYLNEYY
-227 KPLIDTSEE
+227 KPLIDISED
-236 YDRKTLMPMVTYYEK
+236 YDRKTLMPLVTYFEK

-265 LLEEPQILPY
+265 LLEDPQTLPY

-300 TTLMRPIQRM
+300 TTIMRPIQRM

-364 QRKLDPP
+364 TRKLDPP
-371 HREDNQII
+371 HREDNQIV

-385 LMDKSLQMTNTIVGI
+385 LMDKSLQMTNSIVGI

-407 QVERTATEVLVNQKT
+407 QIERTATEVLANQKT

-438 QLIGLIFA
+438 QLIGLLFA
-446 EELYK
+446 EEMYK
-451 QQLYGKIK
+451 QPLYGKIK
-459 VSVIAGPD
+459 VSVVAGPD

-475 RVQLSAYSSLITSE
+475 RVQLAAYAGLITSD

-497 AQCAIEND
+497 AECSIEND
-505 NPYINGFVNSLQPQ
+505 NPYINNFANSLQPQ
-519 PTQGEIQAQQMVE
+519 PTQGEIQAQQMLQ
-532 QANMEI
+532 QANTEI
-538 KSRDAQLLELQKQLN
+538 KNRDAQILELQKQVN

-562 AYSVEQQ
+562 AYSTEQQ

-576 FEHDKEMK
+576 FEHEKEMK
-584 LLDAQLTANDPAE
+584 LLDAQITANNPAE
-597 MVKTKAEI
+597 IAKTKAEI

-614 EAISL
+614 SAIDL
-619 RKEQIKALN
+619 RKAEIATMKEI
-628 QGV
+628 V

>member
-1 MRTHGQIQ
+1 MEDKL
-9 YINIS
+9 N
-14 VEYNILQISG
+14 V
-24 NSQKEVNMTEEYN
+24 
-37 ADEII
+37 DELI
-42 ERFQKFE
+42 ERFKKFE
-49 RTSYDKFKDLF
+49 RQSYDKFKDLF
-60 DQIKLDRKFISGD
+60 EQIKLDRKFISGD
-73 QSDTLDHTLTDASIG
+73 QVDTLDHTLTDASIG

-95 LNVVKNVIRTVVN
+95 LNVVKNAIRTVVN

-117 QYSTGQSVDAQLNT
+117 QYTNNQGVDVNLNT
-131 AAEQFLSDADNSTA
+131 IADQFLSDADNSTA

-152 SVGTALGVLV
+152 AVGTALGVLV

-189 PHASKLNF
+189 PNASKLNF

-206 ELKSKEW
+206 EIKSKEW
-213 FKTNYG
+213 FKSNYG
-219 IEYMNEYY
+219 LEYLNEYY
-227 KPLIDTSEE
+227 KPLIDISED
-236 YDRKTLMPMVTYYEK
+236 YDRKTMMPLITYYEK

-290 SASKQSWTGI
+290 NASKQSWTGI
-300 TTLMRPIQRM
+300 TTIMRPIQRM

-364 QRKLDPP
+364 TRKLDPP
-371 HREDNQII
+371 HREDNQIV

-385 LMDKSLQMTNTIVGI
+385 LMDKSLQMTNSIVGI

-407 QVERTATEVLVNQKT
+407 QIERTATEVLANQKT

-438 QLIGLIFA
+438 QLIGLLFA
-446 EELYK
+446 EEMYK
-451 QQLYGKIK
+451 QPLYGKIK
-459 VSVIAGPD
+459 VSVVAGPD

-475 RVQLSAYSSLITSE
+475 RVQLAAYANLITSD

-497 AQCAIEND
+497 AECAIEND
-505 NPYINGFVNSLQPQ
+505 NPYINHFANSLQPQ
-519 PTQGEIQAQQMVE
+519 PTQGELQAQQMLQ
-532 QANMEI
+532 QANTEI
-538 KSRDAQLLELQKQLN
+538 KNRDAQILELQKQVN
-553 DLQLQQQLQ
+553 ELQLQQQLQ
-562 AYSVEQQ
+562 AYSTEQQ

-576 FEHDKEMK
+576 FEHEKEMK
-584 LLDAQLTANDPAE
+584 LLDAQITANNPAE
-597 MVKTKAEI
+597 IAKTQAEI

-614 EAISL
+614 SAIDL
-619 RKEQIKALN
+619 RKAEIATMKEI
-628 QGV
+628 V

>member
-1 MRTHGQIQ
+1 MNEQDL
-9 YINIS
+9 
-14 VEYNILQISG
+14 EDL
-24 NSQKEVNMTEEYN
+24 
-37 ADEII
+37 I
-42 ERFQKFE
+42 ERFKKFE
-49 RTSYDKFKDLF
+49 SASYEKYRELF
-60 DQIKLDRKFISGD
+60 EQIKLDRKFIGGD
-73 QSDTLDHTLTDASIG
+73 QCDSLDHTLTDATIG

-95 LNVVKNVIRTVVN
+95 LNVVKNAIRTIVN
-108 TYLPNTYKW
+108 TYIPN
-117 QYSTGQSVDAQLNT
+117 QYRWEYNSNGQVNSDLNSI
-131 AAEQFLSDADNSTA
+131 ADQFLSDADNSTA
-145 TVEALSN
+145 TVEALTN

-189 PHASKLNF
+189 PNASKLNF

-219 IEYMNEYY
+219 IEYLNEYY
-227 KPLIDTSEE
+227 KPLIDISEE
-236 YDRKTLMPMVTYYEK
+236 YDRKTLMPLVTYYEK
-251 EDNQVICYK
+251 EDNQIICYK

-275 SYIPVVPVFGESDWA
+275 SYIPVVPVFGESDWT

-300 TTLMRPIQRM
+300 TTIMRPIQRM

-364 QRKLDPP
+364 TRKLDPP
-371 HREDNQII
+371 HREDNQIV

-385 LMDKSLQMTNTIVGI
+385 LMDKSLQMTNSIVGI

-407 QVERTATEVLVNQKT
+407 QIERTATEVLANQKT

-438 QLIGLIFA
+438 QLIGLLFA
-446 EELYK
+446 EEIYK
-451 QQLYGKIK
+451 QPLYGKIK
-459 VSVIAGPD
+459 VAVVAGPD
-467 DAMSKQEA
+467 DAMSEQEA
-475 RVQLSAYSSLITSE
+475 RVQVAAYSNLITSD

-497 AQCAIEND
+497 AECAIEND
-505 NPYINGFVNSLQPQ
+505 NPYINNFANSLQPS
-519 PTQGEIQAQQMVE
+519 PTQGELQAQQMLE
-532 QANMEI
+532 QANTEI
-538 KSRDAQLLELQKQLN
+538 KNRDAQIIELQNQIN
-553 DLQLQQQLQ
+553 DLQMQQQLQ
-562 AYSVEQQ
+562 AYSLNKEIEMSKLKHSQEMEKL
-569 ILLNNQK
+569 ILT
-576 FEHDKEMK
+576 EK
-584 LLDAQLTANDPAE
+584 LKQANPAE
-597 MVKTKAEI
+597 QAKTEAEVVKAKASI
-605 DKAQMSVEK
+605 EK
-614 EAISL
+614 EALSL
-619 RKEQIKALN
+619 QKAQLN
-628 QGV
+628 AAEDIVRGNV

>member
-1 MRTHGQIQ
+1 
-9 YINIS
+9 
-14 VEYNILQISG
+14 
-24 NSQKEVNMTEEYN
+24 MTEE
-37 ADEII
+37 I
-42 ERFQKFE
+42 ENNDLIQRFKKFE
-49 RTSYDKFKDLF
+49 SASYTKFKDLF
-60 DQIKLDRKFISGD
+60 EQIKLDRKFISGD
-73 QSDTLDHTLTDASIG
+73 QVDTLDHTLTDASIG

-95 LNVVKNVIRTVVN
+95 LNVVKNAIRTVVN

-117 QYSTGQSVDAQLNT
+117 QYSDDRLNQL
-131 AAEQFLSDADNSTA
+131 ADQFLSDADNSTA

-152 SVGTALGVLV
+152 AVGTALGVLV

-189 PHASKLNF
+189 PNASKLNF

-206 ELKSKEW
+206 ELKSKDW
-213 FKTNYG
+213 FKANYG
-219 IEYMNEYY
+219 IDYINEYY
-227 KPLIDTSEE
+227 KPLIDISED
-236 YDRKTLMPMVTYYEK
+236 YDRKSLMPLVTYYEK

-265 LLEEPQILPY
+265 LLEDPQVLPY

-290 SASKQSWTGI
+290 NASKQSWTGI
-300 TTLMRPIQRM
+300 TTIMRPIQRM

-364 QRKLDPP
+364 TRKLDPP
-371 HREDNQII
+371 HREDNQIV

-385 LMDKSLQMTNTIVGI
+385 LMDKSLQLTNSIVGI

-407 QVERTATEVLVNQKT
+407 QIERTATEVLTNQKT

-438 QLIGLIFA
+438 QLIGLLFA
-446 EELYK
+446 EEIYK
-451 QQLYGKIK
+451 QPLYGKIK
-459 VSVIAGPD
+459 VTVVAGPD

-475 RVQLSAYSSLITSE
+475 RVQLSTYANLITSD

-497 AQCAIEND
+497 AECEIESD
-505 NPYINGFVNSLQPQ
+505 NEYINKFKNSLQPQ
-519 PTQGEIQAQQMVE
+519 PTQGEIQAQQMLQ
-532 QANMEI
+532 QANTEI
-538 KSRDAQLLELQKQLN
+538 KNRDAQILELQKQLN

-562 AYSVEQQ
+562 AYSTEQQ
-569 ILLNNQK
+569 LLLNNQK
-576 FEHDKEMK
+576 FEHEKEMK
-584 LLDAQLTANDPAE
+584 LLDAQIAAGNPAE
-597 MVKTKAEI
+597 MAKTQAEI

-614 EAISL
+614 SAIDL
-619 RKEQIKALN
+619 RKAEIAAMKDI
-628 QGV
+628 V

>member
-1 MRTHGQIQ
+1 MAEENNVEDIIQ
-9 YINIS
+9 
-14 VEYNILQISG
+14 
-24 NSQKEVNMTEEYN
+24 
-37 ADEII
+37 
-42 ERFQKFE
+42 RFKKFE
-49 RTSYDKFKDLF
+49 SASYTKYKDLF
-60 DQIKLDRKFISGD
+60 DQIREDRKFICGEQAD
-73 QSDTLDHTLTDASIG
+73 KLDHTLTDATIG

-95 LNVVKNVIRTVVN
+95 LNVVKNAIRTVVN
-108 TYLPNTYKW
+108 TYLPNQYKW
-117 QYSTGQSVDAQLNT
+117 QYTNSQGVDTNLN
-131 AAEQFLSDADNSTA
+131 AVADQFLSDADNSTA
-145 TVEALSN
+145 TIEALTN
-152 SVGTALGVLV
+152 AVGTALGVLV

-189 PHASKLNF
+189 PNASKLNF

-206 ELKSKEW
+206 ELKSKDW

-219 IEYMNEYY
+219 IEYLNEYY
-227 KPLIDTSEE
+227 KPLIDISEE
-236 YDRKTLMPMVTYYEK
+236 YDRKTLMPLITYYEK
-251 EDNQVICYK
+251 EDGQVICYK

-265 LLEEPQILPY
+265 LLEEPQTLPY

-300 TTLMRPIQRM
+300 TTIMRPIQRM

-364 QRKLDPP
+364 TRKLDPP
-371 HREDNQII
+371 HREDNQIV

-385 LMDKSLQMTNTIVGI
+385 LMDKSLQMTNSIVGI

-407 QVERTATEVLVNQKT
+407 QIERTATEVLANQKT

-438 QLIGLIFA
+438 QLIGLLFA
-446 EELYK
+446 EEMYK
-451 QQLYGKIK
+451 QPLYGKIK
-459 VSVIAGPD
+459 VSVVAGPD

-475 RVQLSAYSSLITSE
+475 RVQLSTYANLITSD

-497 AQCAIEND
+497 AECAIEND
-505 NPYINGFVNSLQPQ
+505 NPYINNFANSLQPQ
-519 PTQGEIQAQQMVE
+519 PTQAELQAQEMLQ
-532 QANMEI
+532 QANNEI
-538 KSRDAQLLELQKQLN
+538 KNRDQQIIELRKQVN
-553 DLQLQQQLQ
+553 DLQMQQQLQ

-569 ILLNNQK
+569 LLLNDQK
-576 FEHDKEMK
+576 HKQEIEK
-584 LLDAQLTANDPAE
+584 LVLQERLKNENPAE
-597 MVKTKAEI
+597 QAKIEAEVMKSQASI
-605 DKAQMSVEK
+605 EK

-619 RKEQIKALN
+619 RKEQIKAVN
-628 QGV
+628 KGVLS

>member
-1 MRTHGQIQ
+1 M
-9 YINIS
+9 
-14 VEYNILQISG
+14 L
-24 NSQKEVNMTEEYN
+24 
-37 ADEII
+37 DELIH
-42 ERFQKFE
+42 RFKKFE
-49 RTSYDKFKDLF
+49 SASYTKFKDLF
-60 DQIKLDRKFISGD
+60 EQIKLDRKFISGD
-73 QSDTLDHTLTDASIG
+73 QVDSLDHTLTDASIG

-95 LNVVKNVIRTVVN
+95 LNVVKNAIRTVVN

-117 QYSTGQSVDAQLNT
+117 QYTNGQGVDTDLNT
-131 AAEQFLSDADNSTA
+131 IADQFLSDADNSTA
-145 TVEALSN
+145 TVEALTN
-152 SVGTALGVLV
+152 AVGTALGVLV

-189 PHASKLNF
+189 PNASKLNF

-219 IEYMNEYY
+219 IDYINEYE
-227 KPLIDTSEE
+227 KPLIDISED
-236 YDRKTLMPMVTYYEK
+236 YDRKTLMPLITYYEK
-251 EDNQVICYK
+251 EDGQVICYK

-265 LLEEPQILPY
+265 LLEDPLVLPY
-275 SYIPVVPVFGESDWA
+275 SYIPVVPVFGESDWS

-300 TTLMRPIQRM
+300 TTVMRPIQRM

-327 NTWVGGDE
+327 NVWIGGDE

-352 PIRIYNEYSKDH
+352 PIRIYNEWSKDH
-364 QRKLDPP
+364 TRKLDPP
-371 HREDNQII
+371 HREDNQIV

-385 LMDKSLQMTNTIVGI
+385 LMDKSLQMTNSIVGI

-407 QVERTATEVLVNQKT
+407 QIERTATEVLANQKT

-438 QLIGLIFA
+438 QLIGLLFA
-446 EELYK
+446 EEIYK
-451 QQLYGKIK
+451 QPLYGKIK
-459 VSVIAGPD
+459 VTVVAGPD

-475 RVQLSAYSSLITSE
+475 RVQLSTYANLITSD
-489 EDKRKLLM
+489 EDKRKLLL
-497 AQCAIEND
+497 AECAIEND
-505 NPYINGFVNSLQPQ
+505 NPYINNFANSLNPQ
-519 PTQGEIQAQQMVE
+519 PTQSELQAQQLLQ
-532 QANMEI
+532 QANTEI
-538 KSRDAQLLELQKQLN
+538 KNRDAQIMELQKQLN

-569 ILLNNQK
+569 MILNNQK
-576 FEHDKEMK
+576 FEHEKEMK
-584 LLDAQLTANDPAE
+584 LLDAQITANNPAE
-597 MVKTKAEI
+597 LAKTQAEI
-605 DKAQMSVEK
+605 DKAQMNVEK

-619 RKEQIKALN
+619 RKEQIKAVN
-628 QGV
+628 QGVI

>member
-1 MRTHGQIQ
+1 MEKDFDT
-9 YINIS
+9 
-14 VEYNILQISG
+14 
-24 NSQKEVNMTEEYN
+24 T
-37 ADEII
+37 DII
-42 ERFQKFE
+42 EKFKQFE
-49 RTSYDKFKDLF
+49 RESYNHYKDLF
-60 DQIKLDRKFISGD
+60 EQIKKDRQFIAGNQCD
-73 QSDTLDHTLTDASIG
+73 DLDHTLTDPSIG

-95 LNVVKNVIRTVVN
+95 LNVVKNIIRSIVN
-108 TYLPNTYKW
+108 SYTPNTYKW
-117 QYSTGQSVDAQLNT
+117 QYANSQGVDTNLN
-131 AAEQFLSDADNSTA
+131 AVADQFLSDADNSTA
-145 TVEALSN
+145 TVEALTN
-152 SVGTALGVLV
+152 AVGTALGVLV

-189 PHASKLNF
+189 PNASRLNY

-219 IEYMNEYY
+219 IEYLNEYY
-227 KPLIDTSEE
+227 KPLIDISEE
-236 YDRKTLMPMVTYYEK
+236 YDRKTLMPLVTYYEK
-251 EDNQVICYK
+251 EDSQVICYK

-265 LLEEPQILPY
+265 LLEDPQILPY

-300 TTLMRPIQRM
+300 TTIMRPIQRM

-352 PIRIYNEYSKDH
+352 PIRIYNEWSKDH
-364 QRKLDPP
+364 TRKLEPP
-371 HREDNQII
+371 HREDNQIV

-385 LMDKSLQMTNTIVGI
+385 LMDKSLQMTNSIVGI

-407 QVERTATEVLVNQKT
+407 QIERTATEVLANQKT

-438 QLIGLIFA
+438 QLIGLLFA
-446 EELYK
+446 EEMYK
-451 QQLYGKIK
+451 QPLYGKIK
-459 VSVIAGPD
+459 VSVVAGPD

-475 RVQLSAYSSLITSE
+475 RVQLAAYANLITSD

-497 AQCAIEND
+497 AECAIEND
-505 NPYINGFVNSLQPQ
+505 NPYISNFANSLQPQ
-519 PTQGEIQAQQMVE
+519 PTQGEIQAQQMLE
-532 QANMEI
+532 QANNEI
-538 KSRDAQLLELQKQLN
+538 KSRDKQIIELQKQVN
-553 DLQLQQQLQ
+553 DLQMQQQLQ

-569 ILLNNQK
+569 MLLNEQKHKQEMEKLVLQERLNNENPAEQAKNQAEIEK
-576 FEHDKEMK
+576 SKMEVEKSAIDLRK
-584 LLDAQLTANDPAE
+584 AQLNAAKDIIGA
-597 MVKTKAEI
+597 
-605 DKAQMSVEK
+605 
-614 EAISL
+614 
-619 RKEQIKALN
+619 
-628 QGV
+628 

>member
-1 MRTHGQIQ
+1 MEDKV
-9 YINIS
+9 N
-14 VEYNILQISG
+14 VEEL
-24 NSQKEVNMTEEYN
+24 
-37 ADEII
+37 I
-42 ERFQKFE
+42 ERFKKFE
-49 RTSYDKFKDLF
+49 RESYDYYKELF
-60 DQIKLDRKFISGD
+60 DQIKKDRQFIAGN
-73 QSDTLDHTLTDASIG
+73 QSDDLDHTLTDASIG

-95 LNVVKNVIRTVVN
+95 LNVVQNAVRTIVN
-108 TYLPNTYKW
+108 TYLPNQYKW
-117 QYSTGQSVDAQLNT
+117 QYTNSQGVDANLNDLSDK
-131 AAEQFLSDADNSTA
+131 FLSDPDNSTA
-145 TVEALSN
+145 TIEALTN
-152 SVGTALGVLV
+152 AVGAALGVLV
-162 FSNDYDIDGSIK
+162 FSNDYDVDGSIK

-189 PHASKLNF
+189 PYASKLNF
-197 ADATKAAIV
+197 SDATKAAIV
-206 ELKSKEW
+206 ELKSKQW
-213 FKTNYG
+213 FKANYG
-219 IEYMNEYY
+219 LEYLNEYY
-227 KPLIDTSEE
+227 KPLIDISED
-236 YDRKTLMPMVTYYEK
+236 YDRKTMLPLVTYFEK

-275 SYIPVVPVFGESDWA
+275 SYIPVVPVLGESNWI

-300 TTLMRPIQRM
+300 TTIMRPIQRM

-364 QRKLDPP
+364 SRKLDPP
-371 HREDNQII
+371 HREDNQIV
-379 FNDVSE
+379 FEDVTT
-385 LMDKSLQMTNTIVGI
+385 LMDKSLQMTNSIVGI

-407 QVERTATEVLVNQKT
+407 EIEKTATEVLSNQKT

-438 QLIGLIFA
+438 QLIGLLFA
-446 EELYK
+446 EEMYK
-451 QQLYGKIK
+451 QPLYGKIK
-459 VSVIAGPD
+459 VSVVAGPD

-475 RVQLSAYSSLITSE
+475 RVQLSTYANLITSD

-497 AQCAIEND
+497 AECAIEQD
-505 NPYINGFVNSLQPQ
+505 NPYINNFAKTLQPQ
-519 PTQGEIQAQQMVE
+519 PTQGELQAQQMLE
-532 QANMEI
+532 QANTEI
-538 KSRDAQLLELQKQLN
+538 KNRDAQILELQKQLN
-553 DLQLQQQLQ
+553 DIQLQQQLQ
-562 AYSVEQQ
+562 AYSTEQQ

-576 FEHDKEMK
+576 FEHEKEMK
-584 LLDAQLTANDPAE
+584 LLDAQIAAGNPAE
-597 MVKTKAEI
+597 MAKTQAEI

-628 QGV
+628 QGVI

>member
-1 MRTHGQIQ
+1 MAEENNVEDIIQ
-9 YINIS
+9 
-14 VEYNILQISG
+14 
-24 NSQKEVNMTEEYN
+24 
-37 ADEII
+37 
-42 ERFQKFE
+42 RFKKFE
-49 RTSYDKFKDLF
+49 SASYTKYKDLF
-60 DQIKLDRKFISGD
+60 DQIREDRKFICGEQAD
-73 QSDTLDHTLTDASIG
+73 KLDHTLTDATIG

-95 LNVVKNVIRTVVN
+95 LNVVKNAIRTVVN
-108 TYLPNTYKW
+108 TYLPNQYKW
-117 QYSTGQSVDAQLNT
+117 QYTNSQGVDTNLN
-131 AAEQFLSDADNSTA
+131 AVADQFLSDADNSTA
-145 TVEALSN
+145 TIEALTN
-152 SVGTALGVLV
+152 AVGTALGVLV

-189 PHASKLNF
+189 PNASKLNF

-206 ELKSKEW
+206 ELKSKDW

-219 IEYMNEYY
+219 IEYLNEYY
-227 KPLIDTSEE
+227 KPLIDISEE
-236 YDRKTLMPMVTYYEK
+236 YDRKTLMPLITYYEK
-251 EDNQVICYK
+251 EDGQVICYK

-265 LLEEPQILPY
+265 LLEEPQTLPY

-300 TTLMRPIQRM
+300 TTIMRPIQRM

-364 QRKLDPP
+364 TRKLDPP
-371 HREDNQII
+371 HREDNQIV

-385 LMDKSLQMTNTIVGI
+385 LMDKSLQMTNSIVGI

-407 QVERTATEVLVNQKT
+407 QIERTATEVLANQKT

-438 QLIGLIFA
+438 QLIGLLFA
-446 EELYK
+446 EEMYK
-451 QQLYGKIK
+451 QPLYGKIK
-459 VSVIAGPD
+459 VSVVAGPD

-475 RVQLSAYSSLITSE
+475 RVQLTSYANLITDENDRKALLKAECMIE
-489 EDKRKLLM
+489 EDNK
-497 AQCAIEND
+497 
-505 NPYINGFVNSLQPQ
+505 YINNFAKMLTPQQNSMDL
-519 PTQGEIQAQQMVE
+519 QAQE
-532 QANMEI
+532 LLSQANNEI
-538 KSRDAQLLELQKQLN
+538 KNRDQQIIELQKQVN
-553 DLQLQQQLQ
+553 DLQMQQQLQ

-569 ILLNNQK
+569 LLLNDQK
-576 FEHDKEMK
+576 HKQEIEK
-584 LLDAQLTANDPAE
+584 LVLQERLKNENPAE
-597 MVKTKAEI
+597 QAKIEAEVMKSQASI
-605 DKAQMSVEK
+605 EK

-619 RKEQIKALN
+619 RKEQIKAVN
-628 QGV
+628 KGVLS

>member
-1 MRTHGQIQ
+1 
-9 YINIS
+9 
-14 VEYNILQISG
+14 
-24 NSQKEVNMTEEYN
+24 MTEE
-37 ADEII
+37 I
-42 ERFQKFE
+42 ENNDLIQRFKKFE
-49 RTSYDKFKDLF
+49 SASYTKFKDLF
-60 DQIKLDRKFISGD
+60 EQIKLDRKFISGD
-73 QSDTLDHTLTDASIG
+73 QVDTLDHTLTDASIG

-95 LNVVKNVIRTVVN
+95 LNVVKNAIRTVVN

-117 QYSTGQSVDAQLNT
+117 QYSDERLNQL
-131 AAEQFLSDADNSTA
+131 ADQFLSDADNSTA

-152 SVGTALGVLV
+152 AVGTALGVLV

-189 PHASKLNF
+189 PNASRLNF

-206 ELKSKEW
+206 EIKSKEW
-213 FKTNYG
+213 FKTNYNL
-219 IEYMNEYY
+219 EYLNEYY
-227 KPLIDTSEE
+227 KPLIDISED
-236 YDRKTLMPMVTYYEK
+236 YDRKTMMPLVTYYEK
-251 EDNQVICYK
+251 ENNQVICYK
-260 LAGSE
+260 LAGDQ
-265 LLEEPQILPY
+265 LLEEPQVLPY
-275 SYIPVVPVFGESDWA
+275 SYIPVVPVFGESDWS

-300 TTLMRPIQRM
+300 TTIMRPIQRM

-364 QRKLDPP
+364 TRKLDPP
-371 HREDNQII
+371 HREDNQIV

-385 LMDKSLQMTNTIVGI
+385 LMDKSLQLTNSIVGI

-407 QVERTATEVLVNQKT
+407 QIERTATEVLTNQKT

-438 QLIGLIFA
+438 QLIGLLFA
-446 EELYK
+446 EEIYK
-451 QQLYGKIK
+451 QPLYGKIK
-459 VSVIAGPD
+459 VTVVAGPD

-475 RVQLSAYSSLITSE
+475 RVQLSTYANLITSD

-497 AQCAIEND
+497 AECEIESD
-505 NPYINGFVNSLQPQ
+505 NEYINKFKNSLQPQ
-519 PTQGEIQAQQMVE
+519 PTQGEIQAQQMLQ
-532 QANMEI
+532 QANTEI
-538 KSRDAQLLELQKQLN
+538 KNRDAQILDLQKQLN

-562 AYSVEQQ
+562 AYSTEQQ

-576 FEHDKEMK
+576 FEHEKEMK
-584 LLDAQLTANDPAE
+584 LLDAQIAAGNPAE
-597 MVKTKAEI
+597 MAKTQAEI

-619 RKEQIKALN
+619 RKEQIKAMN
-628 QGV
+628 QGVI

>member
-1 MRTHGQIQ
+1 MTNMEKDEVKIDEL
-9 YINIS
+9 
-14 VEYNILQISG
+14 VESF
-24 NSQKEVNMTEEYN
+24 K
-37 ADEII
+37 
-42 ERFQKFE
+42 KFE
-49 RTSYDKFKDLF
+49 SASYTKFKDLF
-60 DQIKLDRKFISGD
+60 EQIKLDRKFISGD
-73 QSDTLDHTLTDASIG
+73 QVDTLDHTLTDASIG

-95 LNVVKNVIRTVVN
+95 LNVVKNAIRTVVN

-117 QYSTGQSVDAQLNT
+117 QYTNGKGVDTNLNT
-131 AAEQFLSDADNSTA
+131 IADQFLSDADNSTA

-152 SVGTALGVLV
+152 AVGTALGVLV

-189 PHASKLNF
+189 PNASKLNF

-206 ELKSKEW
+206 ELKSKDW

-219 IEYMNEYY
+219 INYLNDYY
-227 KPLIDTSEE
+227 KPLIDISED
-236 YDRKTLMPMVTYYEK
+236 YDRKSLMPLVTYYEK
-251 EDNQVICYK
+251 ENNQVICYK

-265 LLEEPQILPY
+265 LLEDPQVLPY

-290 SASKQSWTGI
+290 NASKQSWTGI
-300 TTLMRPIQRM
+300 TTIMRPIQRM

-364 QRKLDPP
+364 TRKLDPP
-371 HREDNQII
+371 HREDNQIV

-385 LMDKSLQMTNTIVGI
+385 LMDKSLQMTNSIVGI

-407 QVERTATEVLVNQKT
+407 QIERTATEVLANQKT

-438 QLIGLIFA
+438 QLIGLLFA
-446 EELYK
+446 EEIYK
-451 QQLYGKIK
+451 QPLYGKIK
-459 VSVIAGPD
+459 VTVVAGPD

-475 RVQLSAYSSLITSE
+475 RVQLSTYANLITSD

-497 AQCAIEND
+497 AECAIEND
-505 NPYINGFVNSLQPQ
+505 NPYINNFANSLQPQ
-519 PTQGEIQAQQMVE
+519 PTQGEIQAQQMLH
-532 QANMEI
+532 QANTEI
-538 KSRDAQLLELQKQLN
+538 KNRDAQILELQKQLN

-562 AYSVEQQ
+562 AYSTEQQ

-576 FEHDKEMK
+576 FEHEKEMK
-584 LLDAQLTANDPAE
+584 ILDAQIAANNPAE
-597 MVKTKAEI
+597 MAKTQAEI

-614 EAISL
+614 SAIEL

>member
-1 MRTHGQIQ
+1 MTKEIENNDLIQ
-9 YINIS
+9 
-14 VEYNILQISG
+14 
-24 NSQKEVNMTEEYN
+24 
-37 ADEII
+37 
-42 ERFQKFE
+42 RFKKFE
-49 RTSYDKFKDLF
+49 SASYDKFKDLF
-60 DQIKLDRKFISGD
+60 EQIKLDRKFISGD
-73 QSDTLDHTLTDASIG
+73 QVDTLDHTLTDASIG

-95 LNVVKNVIRTVVN
+95 LNVVKNAIRTVVN

-117 QYSTGQSVDAQLNT
+117 QYTNEQGVDANLNT
-131 AAEQFLSDADNSTA
+131 IADQFLSDADNSTA

-152 SVGTALGVLV
+152 AVGTALGVLV

-189 PHASKLNF
+189 PNASKLNF

-206 ELKSKEW
+206 ELKSKDW

-219 IEYMNEYY
+219 IDYLNEYY
-227 KPLIDTSEE
+227 KPLIDISED
-236 YDRKTLMPMVTYYEK
+236 YDRKSLMPLVTYYEK

-265 LLEEPQILPY
+265 LLEDPQVLPY

-290 SASKQSWTGI
+290 NASKQSWTGI
-300 TTLMRPIQRM
+300 TTIMRPIQRM

-364 QRKLDPP
+364 TRKLDPP
-371 HREDNQII
+371 HREDNQIV

-385 LMDKSLQMTNTIVGI
+385 LMDKSLQMTNSIVGI

-407 QVERTATEVLVNQKT
+407 QIERTATEVLANQKT

-438 QLIGLIFA
+438 QLIGLLFA
-446 EELYK
+446 EEIYK
-451 QQLYGKIK
+451 QPLYGKIK
-459 VSVIAGPD
+459 VTVVAGPD

-475 RVQLSAYSSLITSE
+475 RVQLSTYANLITSD

-497 AQCAIEND
+497 AECAIEND
-505 NPYINGFVNSLQPQ
+505 NPYINSFANSLQPQ
-519 PTQGEIQAQQMVE
+519 PTQGEIQAQQMLQ
-532 QANMEI
+532 QANTEI
-538 KSRDAQLLELQKQLN
+538 KNRDAQILELQKQLN

-562 AYSVEQQ
+562 AYSTEQQ

-576 FEHDKEMK
+576 FEHEKEMK
-584 LLDAQLTANDPAE
+584 ILDAQIAANNPAE
-597 MVKTKAEI
+597 IAKTQAEI

-614 EAISL
+614 SAIEL